1 MKRWIDR
8 FRGPYIILPYPG
20 FGTAERLSLCGRVL
34 EDEGFRPARDAD
46 RAWRN
51 LVEMYK
57 RFESDEVPGA
67 RVRARFQGAEHLRS
81 YVCEGLF

>member
-1 MKRWIDR
+1 MRRWR
-8 FRGPYIILPYPG
+8 LRGPLIILPYDG
-20 FGTAERLSLCGRVL
+20 FGTGHELSLCGRVL

-51 LVEMYK
+51 LIAMYK

-67 RVRARFQGAEHLRS
+67 RARARYRDL
-81 YVCEGLF
+81 